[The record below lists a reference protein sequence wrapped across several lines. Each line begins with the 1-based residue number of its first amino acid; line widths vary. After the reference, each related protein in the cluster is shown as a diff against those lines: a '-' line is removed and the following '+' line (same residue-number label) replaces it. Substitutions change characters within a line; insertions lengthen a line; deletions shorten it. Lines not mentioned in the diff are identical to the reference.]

1 MGHTGMLCA
10 ILIWINALVILTI
23 VTIAICFR
31 AELGKALILARSLHA
46 SSRATKA
53 ASSLSRGD
61 TKTKAKRQEAVPGG
75 WTRGDTST
83 PQPQSPHKTRPGIS
97 MRKK

>member
-1 MGHTGMLCA
+1 MLCA

-53 ASSLSRGD
+53 AAASTSLGV
-61 TKTKAKRQEAVPGG
+61 TKTKTKREEAVPGG
-75 WTRGDTST
+75 WTRGDTSRP